1 MVKYSGAAADPQK
14 SVKAR
19 GSDLRVHFKVR
30 FGPRAAHALRL
41 RRVALRC
48 RFTRRAAPGSLRGRD
63 VAGCQL
69 RAACGFAS
77 RGPVR

>member
-30 FGPRAAHALRL
+30 FGHALGL

-48 RFTRRAAPGSLRGRD
+48 RLARRAAPGSLRARD

-69 RAACGFAS
+69 RVARVCAS
-77 RGPVR
+77 RGPAR